1 MTVLVREATQADR
14 PEVEALVAEMMPG
27 VDVAARMR
35 WLYETNPGGPAITW
49 LAEEDGKV
57 AGCTSF
63 FPWRLWLDGKEL
75 RGALGGD
82 GFVRPAFRRRGIGAL
97 LHNAS
102 RDAMH
107 QHRITCM
114 YGAPGEMNV
123 TPLKNGGSKEVGQ
136 VVRWVRPLRG
146 EVLKVPGVLAKPLTT
161 LASKL
166 LRPRSAA
173 RLALATENDP
183 RIDRVWQQTRP
194 SLRLAAV
201 RDSAFYTWRFQQAP
215 ADKQPIYL
223 VLEHDQPVGA
233 CVIERIDDRIQRLVD
248 VLAPPDHWRTCLL
261 AASEHCLETTPAEM
275 VEIKLLERDSAHRP
289 MHRSLFVERG
299 KKPFLVMIPAERGDE
314 RLLDPERWFY
324 TSADSDLDDHS

>member
-14 PEVEALVAEMMPG
+14 PEVASLIAEMIPG
-27 VDVAARMR
+27 VDVTARMR
-35 WLYETNPGGPAITW
+35 WLYETNPGGPALTW

-63 FPWRLWLDGKEL
+63 FPWRLWLDGAQL

-107 QHRITCM
+107 QHQLVCM

-146 EVLKVPGVLAKPLTT
+146 EILKVPGVLGRPITSI
-161 LASKL
+161 ASKL
-166 LRPRSAA
+166 LRPHTSA
-173 RLALATENDP
+173 RLEVAAPSDP
-183 RIDRVWQQTRP
+183 RIDRVWQQARGA
-194 SLRLAAV
+194 LRLAAV
-201 RDSAFYTWRFQQAP
+201 RDSAFYAWRFQQAP
-215 ADKQPIYL
+215 ANKQPSYL
-223 VLEHDQPVGA
+223 VLEHGQPVG
-233 CVIERIDDRIQRLVD
+233 
-248 VLAPPDHWRTCLL
+248 VLALEQIDHRIHRIVDLLAAPEHWRTCLL
-261 AASEHCLETTPAEM
+261 AASEHCVETTAAELI
-275 VEIKLLERDSAHRP
+275 EIKLLERDSAHRP

-299 KKPFLVMIPAERGDE
+299 KKPFLCMIPTGGDP
-314 RLLDPERWFY
+314 RLVDPERWFY
-324 TSADSDLDDHS
+324 TNADSDLDDHA